1 MRIYAMVDC
10 PPMNGYCRE
19 EVTRLEDYANGFL
32 TVRSVKL
39 FADGAL
45 GSWGAAMID
54 NYDDKPGNKGT
65 MLLNYTHLESLVRQ
79 VQIHPLSITALTC
92 SGTKQTSKSTSTQ

>member
-1 MRIYAMVDC
+1 MVDC
-10 PPMNGYCRE
+10 PPMNGYCRD
-19 EVTRLEDYANGFL
+19 EVTRLENYANGFL

-54 NYDDKPGNKGT
+54 DYDDKPGNKGT

-79 VQIHPLSITALTC
+79 VPPFPLQKTHLIF
-92 SGTKQTSKSTSTQ
+92 SGTKQDFKSTSTQ

>member
-1 MRIYAMVDC
+1 MVDC
-10 PPMNGYCRE
+10 PPMNGYCRD
-19 EVTRLEDYANGFL
+19 EVTRLDNYANGFL

-45 GSWGAAMID
+45 GSWGAAMIND
-54 NYDDKPGNKGT
+54 YDDKPGNKGT

-79 VQIHPLSITALTC
+79 VPVLLQKTHLIN
-92 SGTKQTSKSTSTQ
+92 SGTTLVSKSTSTQ